1 MGRGGVLVLDFRK
14 HQMPE
19 LLAHVAPVDV
29 NLGEGSGLCTG
40 EVERCA
46 PPQREQVVWS
56 SDKNAWRRVGSK
68 SGDCS
73 VVQETYPGGSGKRF
87 RERKIAKVVKRM
99 GVHERTDAE
108 KVRREGEKERR

>member
-46 PPQREQVVWS
+46 PPQREQVVRS
-56 SDKNAWRRVGSK
+56 GDKKAWRRVGARVETARWCRK
-68 SGDCS
+68 R
-73 VVQETYPGGSGKRF
+73 VQEEAGNAS
-87 RERKIAKVVKRM
+87 
-99 GVHERTDAE
+99 E
-108 KVRREGEKERR
+108 KGR